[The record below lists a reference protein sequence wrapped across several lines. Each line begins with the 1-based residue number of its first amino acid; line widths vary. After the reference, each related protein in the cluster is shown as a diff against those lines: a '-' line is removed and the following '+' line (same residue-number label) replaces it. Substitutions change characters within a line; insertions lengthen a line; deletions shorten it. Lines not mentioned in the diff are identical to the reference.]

1 MKITSLAYIAIATIV
16 GTLATGCDDEESS
29 YELKTSSVKITA
41 THLNLRAQADTAFA
55 VIGTEGEISA
65 RSEQSWLTTDVKG
78 DTIYAY
84 AIQNDSLYSRAAR
97 VVVYQHGDS
106 THFTV
111 QQQGVLYYVSKADT
125 SIVGVEGAVLSI
137 AVKHNLDIVV
147 DELPDWITSTVD
159 ADTLLINVAPNNTG
173 YSRSTYVKYTT
184 GEVSDSVF
192 IIQKSGV
199 SFNIAQTSITI
210 DIDGGEETVKYSSNF
225 PVEITAKD
233 NWFSVELSEDK
244 ITISA
249 SKNSTS
255 GQRAGAVNL
264 RAGEV
269 TQILTV
275 RQDGGIVVRPEVAEY
290 SFLYG
295 QTEAAIKVAHNFDV
309 EIISS
314 PDWADVSLDGTT
326 LSITLEELTNANKRT
341 GKVVLQSIVD
351 GVTEKAT
358 ITLNQYFN
366 ILGNYRLRYHETADI
381 ESDLYSYKTS
391 IEKDADDNLWLSFA
405 RVELDWKLPLLYAPD
420 KGIIGFYSGQ
430 IIGTYMSY
438 YVADIF
444 FSADEMYSTGANTN
458 SLLTAEYEFDE
469 EGVFAKFEGVIEDE
483 DYTASVACIYWEA
496 LSDPELKMLGNI
508 DKLWHPYLFKE

>member
-192 IIQKSGV
+192 ISQKSGV

-309 EIISS
+309 EIISA

-341 GKVVLQSIVD
+341 GKVVLRSTVD
-351 GVTEKAT
+351 GVTEEAT

-366 ILGNYRLRYHETADI
+366 ILGD
-381 ESDLYSYKTS
+381 YKIYYYDKDFEFTS
-391 IEKDADDNLWLSFA
+391 ELANINIDDEDNLWLTFSTYG
-405 RVELDWKLPLLYAPD
+405 LKLSLLYDPD
-420 KGIIGFYSGQ
+420 EGLIGFRSGQ
-430 IIGTYMSY
+430 IMGKYKSY
-438 YVADIF
+438 YAVDLFVSSDGYWTA
-444 FSADEMYSTGANTN
+444 TGTN

-469 EGVFAKFEGVIEDE
+469 EGVFAEFGGVFGKD
-483 DYTASVACIYWEA
+483 DYSADCLYIAA
-496 LSDPELKMLGNI
+496 LSGPELTTTDDILGY
-508 DKLWHPYLFKE
+508 LVQMWYPYLSKE